1 MTITT
6 SESPATA
13 SEVILGIDTHLDVH
27 VAVALDGLGRRLG
40 DLNAPTTV
48 RDTRNSC
55 TGRRASVP
63 CAVPVWKVRAAMG
76 LVSLVT

>member
-27 VAVALDGLGRRLG
+27 VAVALEMGW
-40 DLNAPTTV
+40 AY
-48 RDTRNSC
+48 
-55 TGRRASVP
+55 ASE
-63 CAVPVWKVRAAMG
+63 
-76 LVSLVT
+76 S